1 MIQSYYGLGGL
12 FLQIKGDSLF
22 SVNELMFF
30 EKFLEMKSGYVLN
43 FDNNSFRDFVKKSI
57 GVDIYNE
64 EFISKVEVEY
74 PSSSKK
80 NILKYLWNNGSDDK
94 VFKLVSDLID
104 YYDLIYE
111 DSDDE
116 LLEKARQIIE
126 NTPQQNLKIANDFS
140 EERIKELQIEIN
152 RNIDEGKYIFAIDR
166 LHVFMQNYLRT
177 IFELHGIEFQK
188 KDRVDELFKGYMDF
202 IKSKGYLE
210 SKLTKTILRSNLS
223 TLNEFNEVR
232 NHKSYAHDNEVLND
246 LESQLIVNNIINI
259 VYFISRIEEGI

>member
-1 MIQSYYGLGGL
+1 MDLGCS
-12 FLQIKGDSLF
+12 IKGDKLF
-22 SVNELMFF
+22 TVNELMFF
-30 EKFLEMKSGYVLN
+30 EKVFEMESGYVLN
-43 FDNNSFRDFVKKSI
+43 FTDNSFKDFVKKSI
-57 GVDIYNE
+57 GIDIYNE
-64 EFISKVEVEY
+64 DFITKVEAEY

-80 NILKYLWNNGSDDK
+80 NILKYIWNNEYEKKDFKIVYDLIEYYDIIYENSDDK
-94 VFKLVSDLID
+94 
-104 YYDLIYE
+104 
-111 DSDDE
+111 
-116 LLEKARQIIE
+116 LLENAKKIIGKHSQ
-126 NTPQQNLKIANDFS
+126 PNLEITNDFS
-140 EERIKELQIEIN
+140 EYRIKELEKEIN
-152 RNIDEGKYIFAIDR
+152 KIINEGRYIFAIDR

-188 KDRVDELFKGYMDF
+188 KDRVDELFKGYMNF
-202 IKSKGYLE
+202 IKSKGYVE